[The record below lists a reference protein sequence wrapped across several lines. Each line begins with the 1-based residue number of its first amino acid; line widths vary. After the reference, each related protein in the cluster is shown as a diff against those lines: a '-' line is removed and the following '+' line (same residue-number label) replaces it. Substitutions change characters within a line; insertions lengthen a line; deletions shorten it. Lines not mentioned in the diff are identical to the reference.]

1 MESCQSPSAEEPRAA
16 GKTARE
22 TAGNPGG
29 TSVGDERSA
38 VPGTAASGELTVSTA
53 SLEEWDQVVE
63 WAAEEDW
70 NPGHRDAS
78 CFHPTDPAGFFVG
91 RLGGRIVSAVSVVAY
106 SPAYAFLGF
115 YLVHPDHRHRGLGIA
130 TWRAALPH
138 AGNRTI
144 GLDAVPA
151 QQATYERSG
160 FTAAHRSVRWTGRP
174 GRPGRPAG
182 SAELAAAAA
191 IVPVTEAHLDAIT
204 AYDRQCFPAERREFL
219 GRWLSAGGHAA
230 RAVLRDGAV
239 TGYGVIRPARTGRR
253 IGPLFAD
260 TAEDAEA
267 LLDALTSSLGPG
279 EPVFIDIP
287 ETHEAATALAQARGL
302 APGSHTV
309 RMYQGPVPPIRTE
322 CTYAVTSL
330 ELG

>member
-1 MESCQSPSAEEPRAA
+1 MDANRHRPGEDSAPA
-16 GKTARE
+16 G
-22 TAGNPGG
+22 P
-29 TSVGDERSA
+29 
-38 VPGTAASGELTVSTA
+38 GELTVTTA
-53 SLEEWDQVVE
+53 SMEEWEQVVA

-70 NPGHRDAS
+70 NPGLRDAS

-91 RLGGRIVSAVSVVAY
+91 RLDGRIVSAVSVVTY
-106 SPAYAFLGF
+106 SPEYAFLGY
-115 YLVHPDHRHRGLGIA
+115 YLVDPGRRHRGLGPA
-130 TWRAALPH
+130 TWRAAVPH

-160 FTAAHRSVRWTGRP
+160 FTAAHRSVRWAGRP
-174 GRPGRPAG
+174 VRPAG
-182 SAELAAAAA
+182 REAAVAAVA
-191 IVPVTEAHLDAIT
+191 VTTAHLDAIA
-204 AYDRQCFPAERREFL
+204 AYDRQCFPAERRDFL
-219 GRWLSAGGHAA
+219 NRWLSTEGHTARVLMRGGT
-230 RAVLRDGAV
+230 V
-239 TGYGVIRPARTGRR
+239 TGYGVVRPARSGRR

-267 LLDALTSSLGPG
+267 LLDALLAVLAPG
-279 EPVFIDIP
+279 EQVFLDVP
-287 ETHEAATALAQARGL
+287 ETHATATALAEVRGL

-309 RMYQGPVPPIRTE
+309 RMYKGPVLPVRSA